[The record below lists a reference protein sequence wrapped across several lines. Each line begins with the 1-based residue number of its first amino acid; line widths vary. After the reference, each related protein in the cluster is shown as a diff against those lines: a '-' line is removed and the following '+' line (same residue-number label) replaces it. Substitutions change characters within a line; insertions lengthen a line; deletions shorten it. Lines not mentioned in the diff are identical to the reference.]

1 MDRDMNRS
9 HIMDTK
15 IINADVLES
24 QGMIDNA
31 DAGITNRDKFTNVKN
46 GYFRSHL
53 QEIILL

>member
-1 MDRDMNRS
+1 MDRDMNRA

-24 QGMIDNA
+24 QGKVDNA
-31 DAGITNRDKFTNVKN
+31 DAGIRNRDKFKNVKN
-46 GYFRSHL
+46 EYFRSHL

>member
-1 MDRDMNRS
+1 MNRS

-46 GYFRSHL
+46 GHFRSHL